1 MKASGT
7 LREYKV
13 VGRLLPSAKNPT
25 PPLYR
30 MRIFAPNH
38 VVAKSRFW
46 YFVSQLRKM
55 KKASGETVYCG
66 LVHEKSPLKVKNFGI
81 WLRYD
86 SRSGTHN
93 MYREY
98 RDLTT
103 SGAVTQCYR
112 DMGARH
118 RARAHAIQIMKVQVI
133 PANKCRRPAIKQF
146 HVSVCSFPSTEMLT
160 VFCLKMGP
168 GLGADTEVVSEHVT
182 AVFNMSVWS
191 AWVRCTS
198 QQVSH
203 WTGAVTSFSLKPVRK
218 KWPNSSSRSSLP
230 SYNLAALTIG
240 NIPT

>member
-1 MKASGT
+1 MK
-7 LREYKV
+7 EYKV
-13 VGRLLPSAKNPT
+13 IGRLLPSAKNPT

-66 LVHEKSPLKVKNFGI
+66 LVHEKTPLKVKNFGI

-118 RARAHAIQIMKVQVI
+118 RARAHSIQIMKVEVI
-133 PANKCRRPAIKQF
+133 AANKCRRPAVKQF
-146 HVSVCSFPSTEMLT
+146 HVSLLKQLILMLRFHY
-160 VFCLKMGP
+160 VEP
-168 GLGADTEVVSEHVT
+168 ARLGSARLGIPRERFHYKILLTLQYLVVIVMQRVTSVSSVQRVADKLARCVVSSEFLRRPPKT
-182 AVFNMSVWS
+182 ESP
-191 AWVRCTS
+191 
-198 QQVSH
+198 Q
-203 WTGAVTSFSLKPVRK
+203 
-218 KWPNSSSRSSLP
+218 
-230 SYNLAALTIG
+230 
-240 NIPT
+240 PTMV